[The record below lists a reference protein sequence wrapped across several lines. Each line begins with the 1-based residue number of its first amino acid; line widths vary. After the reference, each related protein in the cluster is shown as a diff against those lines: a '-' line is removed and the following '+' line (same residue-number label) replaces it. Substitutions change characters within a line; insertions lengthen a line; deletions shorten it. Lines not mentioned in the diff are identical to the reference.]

1 MMKVEQIAR
10 ADITNRYQ
18 ISTDLLTEGAIQSL
32 KLEVRDHQVRYLKA
46 GRGPSVVLL
55 HGIASDSR
63 DWLRTIAALSSCRCL
78 YAPDLT
84 GYGPDGE
91 DNSGYYLSD
100 LVEFTLGFIQTLG
113 VGPHVL
119 VGHSVGGRVCLEIAL
134 RHPELVRRLVLVDT
148 LGFSRLARWGS
159 FLISAIWGVA
169 KILRRPQPHPRL
181 LKKDGQDKDWLCLEE
196 LPALKV
202 PTLIV
207 WSRHDP
213 YFPLSGAL
221 RAKELMPEARLEIL
235 PGYGHA
241 PHLQKR
247 DLFNSLLLSFID
259 HD

>member
-1 MMKVEQIAR
+1 MRVKQIAR

-18 ISTDLLTEGAIQSL
+18 ISTDLQTEGTIQSL
-32 KLEVRDHQVRYLKA
+32 KLKVNGHQVRYLKA
-46 GRGPSVVLL
+46 GRGTSMVLL

-63 DWLRTIAALSSCRCL
+63 DWLGTIAALSSCRCL
-78 YAPDLT
+78 YAPDLI
-84 GYGPDGE
+84 GYGPGGR

-100 LVEFTLGFIQTLG
+100 FIEFTLEFIQTLG
-113 VGPHVL
+113 VGPQVL
-119 VGHSVGGRVCLEIAL
+119 VGHSLGGRVCLEIAL
-134 RHPELVRRLVLVDT
+134 RHPEMVRRLVLVDT

-159 FLISAIWGVA
+159 FLIRAAWAVA
-169 KILRRPQPHPRL
+169 KVLRHPQPYPKL

-221 RAKELMPEARLEIL
+221 RAKELIPEARLEVL

-247 DLFNSLLLSFID
+247 DLFNSLLLSFTGRD
-259 HD
+259 